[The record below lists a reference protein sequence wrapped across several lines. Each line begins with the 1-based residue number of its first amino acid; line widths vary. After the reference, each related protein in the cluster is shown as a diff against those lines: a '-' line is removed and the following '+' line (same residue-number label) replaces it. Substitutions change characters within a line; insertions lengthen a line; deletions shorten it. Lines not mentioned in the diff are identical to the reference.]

1 MAVLGSKGVG
11 VKVSCGANSDD
22 CGDCDEVWVE
32 VEDLRPVN
40 ESQLLHGQ

>member
-1 MAVLGSKGVG
+1 MAVFGSNGVG

-22 CGDCDEVWVE
+22 CGDCDEPWVV

-40 ESQLLHGQ
+40 VSQLEF